1 MPKFTKSIL
10 VEIPITTLANGS
22 TINFNDVP
30 QLRGKYVQGIET
42 YTQNEVTKTQTQRT
56 VIAAANVSS
65 FLCNFVT
72 DSETI
77 FENIPYFT
85 MNTYNNGGIIR
96 EFKNL
101 KININKSNIYIAN
114 GSGLATTQSALFTFY
129 YTDLPQ

>member
-85 MNTYNNGGIIR
+85 MNTYNNAGIIR

>member
-129 YTDLPQ
+129 YTDQPQ